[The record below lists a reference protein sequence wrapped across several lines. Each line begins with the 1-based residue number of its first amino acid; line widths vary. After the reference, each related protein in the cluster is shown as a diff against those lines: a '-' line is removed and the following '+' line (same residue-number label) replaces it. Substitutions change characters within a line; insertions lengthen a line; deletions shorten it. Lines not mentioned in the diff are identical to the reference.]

1 MDKRNRVNPPIFSF
15 EYYSS
20 LKGGEK
26 DCSIIFQSSNLET
39 WRPLPS
45 RERSWRDLR
54 EQGAL
59 HLAETL
65 GWSITRDNRGR
76 GRKGGGGLRLH
87 FILALTNCYLN
98 CISELWRGHGCLR
111 RLPRN
116 NIVVIFRGRN
126 KQSFLPSRHRKVQ
139 RFKAIIKTPIGKD
152 RRRLMVS
159 FQEVIWIRF
168 RESQ

>member
-1 MDKRNRVNPPIFSF
+1 MIGRGESRFSF
-15 EYYSS
+15 SS
-20 LKGGEK
+20 LSLSLSLSSSSIFPPRTSQWIKEIESILSLLVSCLSFLSSILFLEEGEK

-98 CISELWRGHGCLR
+98 CISEL
-111 RLPRN
+111 
-116 NIVVIFRGRN
+116 
-126 KQSFLPSRHRKVQ
+126 
-139 RFKAIIKTPIGKD
+139 
-152 RRRLMVS
+152 
-159 FQEVIWIRF
+159 
-168 RESQ
+168 